1 MSSRAIH
8 DLSDPLIKDAGKSAS
23 PQPRSRRD
31 LASWPK
37 HRLQYRV
44 LHFTPGRIRFFI
56 PLIEDN
62 HELSACFEH
71 AYHGV
76 DGVEHVSANPVTG
89 TLLIQYNPA
98 TTNLAFVV
106 HHLLVAQDQ
115 DDFNAAAGESYCAGP
130 ICVHCHSAAHA
141 EHEPFDLKRKFIGV
155 IVTGVILGIVGFQG
169 YLARFIP
176 GLAKLP
182 GLWIASGT
190 ALVAGIPVFREGW
203 ETMREEKRLNLDF
216 LVAMAGIASI
226 AARQGVAALEVVWL
240 MNCGTLLEHYTADR
254 SRRAIRDL
262 LSVDDDYAWLIKDG
276 VTIQVPLDKVET
288 GDVIAIHTGEKILVD
303 GEIIWGDAAVNQAP
317 INGES
322 VPAEKKSGDTV
333 FAGTMVENG
342 LVHVRADKVGDATY
356 LARVLHM
363 VEESLEQRA
372 PIQRV
377 SDTFATWFVPSA
389 VIAALLVLLF
399 TRNFMRGL
407 TVLVVSCPC
416 AAAIA
421 TPTAISAAIG
431 NSAKRNM
438 LIKGGAYVEQA
449 SRIDTLCLDKTGTLT
464 EGRPRVVSILTVDGG
479 LYSQDDLIALAASAE
494 MRSSHPLAHALL
506 HEAEA
511 RKAKLIE
518 PVHFDLHTG
527 SGLAAQLQDDRR
539 VLVGSRRLMAAHDID
554 ADGVDSEAERMRQDG
569 ETLLYV
575 AIDGAL
581 GGLIGILDTPRLE
594 AVSVIH
600 DLKRQGIEIH
610 LLTGD
615 HRQTAEAIC
624 RKVGIDNYRYDML
637 PEDKSNYI
645 QALRDQG
652 RVVAMVGDGVNDT
665 LALATSD
672 LGIAMGAGGSDVA
685 VETADIALKADDLT
699 RLPELRK
706 LSTKTMSII
715 WQNYGFSM
723 GMNALG
729 IILGATGRMG
739 PLGAGLLHVANS
751 LGVILNSTRILFLKD
766 RK

>member
-1 MSSRAIH
+1 MSPRASQHHADPSRKETQR
-8 DLSDPLIKDAGKSAS
+8 PRV
-23 PQPRSRRD
+23 RSRRRRD
-31 LASWPK
+31 SKAVN
-37 HRLQYRV
+37 RLRYRV
-44 LHFTPGRIRFFI
+44 LHYIPGRVRFYI
-56 PLIEDN
+56 PAIEDN
-62 HELSACFEH
+62 AAAAARFEH
-71 AYHGV
+71 AYHGA
-76 DGVEHVSANPVTG
+76 DGVAAIYGNPTTG
-89 TLLIQYNPA
+89 TLLISFNPA
-98 TTNLAFVV
+98 RTSLSWIV
-106 HHLLVAQDQ
+106 HTLFTAHDQ
-115 DDFNAAAGESYCAGP
+115 DDTPVGKESFGTGP
-130 ICVHCHSAAHA
+130 VCVHCRSAARE
-141 EHEPFDLKRKFIGV
+141 EHEPVNLKRKFIGV
-155 IVTGVILGIVGFQG
+155 IITGVILGVVGFQG

-176 GLAKLP
+176 GLARLP

-216 LVAMAGIASI
+216 LVSMAGIASI
-226 AARQGVAALEVVWL
+226 AAGQAVAALEVVWL

-254 SRRAIRDL
+254 SRRAIKDL
-262 LSVDDDYAWLIKDG
+262 LSVDEDHAWLVKDG
-276 VTIQVPLDKVET
+276 VTIEVPLEQVHA

-303 GEIIWGDAAVNQAP
+303 GEVVWGNAAVNQAA

-322 VPAEKKSGDTV
+322 MPAEKRAGDTV
-333 FAGTMVENG
+333 FAGTLVDNG
-342 LVHVRADKVGDATY
+342 QIHVRAEKVGDATY

-372 PIQRV
+372 PIQRI

-389 VIAALLVLLF
+389 VLAAVLVLLF

-421 TPTAISAAIG
+421 TPTAISAAVG
-431 NSAKRNM
+431 NGAKRNM
-438 LIKGGAYVEQA
+438 LVKGGAYVEQA
-449 SRIDTLCLDKTGTLT
+449 SRVDTLCLDKTGTLT
-464 EGRPRVVSILTVDGG
+464 EGHPRVVSIINVEASG
-479 LYSQDDLIALAASAE
+479 LGEDQLVALAASAE

-506 HEAEA
+506 REAES
-511 RKAKLIE
+511 RKVDLIE
-518 PVHFDLHTG
+518 PDHFDLHTG
-527 SGLAAQLQDDRR
+527 SGLEARLQNGRC
-539 VLVGSRRLMAAHDID
+539 VLVGSRRLMQAHGID
-554 ADGVDSEAERMRQDG
+554 ADGIDGEAERMRENG

-575 AIDGAL
+575 AVDGKL
-581 GGLIGILDTPRLE
+581 GGLIGILDTPRPE
-594 AVSVIH
+594 ARAVVQE
-600 DLKRQGIEIH
+600 LMRQGIEIH

-624 RKVGIDNYRYDML
+624 RQVGIDRYRYDML
-637 PEDKSNYI
+637 PEDKANYI

-652 RVVAMVGDGVNDT
+652 HTVAMVGDGVNDA

-699 RLPELRK
+699 RLPALRM

-715 WQNYGFSM
+715 RQNYGFSM

-739 PLGAGLLHVANS
+739 PLGGGLLHVANS
-751 LGVILNSTRILFLKD
+751 LGVIINSARILFLKD
-766 RK
+766 RRPS